1 MQSEYT
7 SALHE
12 SKSSWTVSCNSVMCL
27 YIQIFIISI
36 AKSTSVASYDKGD
49 RQKKRNLIVWVQS
62 DLFLFKLIQ
71 NERSNFLSSC
81 NFVNGYASDHSH
93 GYDVV

>member
-27 YIQIFIISI
+27 YIRILIISI

-62 DLFLFKLIQ
+62 DLFL
-71 NERSNFLSSC
+71 
-81 NFVNGYASDHSH
+81 
-93 GYDVV
+93 

>member
-27 YIQIFIISI
+27 YIRILIISI

-49 RQKKRNLIVWVQS
+49 KQKKEIWLYECSQIY
-62 DLFLFKLIQ
+62 FL
-71 NERSNFLSSC
+71 
-81 NFVNGYASDHSH
+81 VHSKWKKQFS
-93 GYDVV
+93 